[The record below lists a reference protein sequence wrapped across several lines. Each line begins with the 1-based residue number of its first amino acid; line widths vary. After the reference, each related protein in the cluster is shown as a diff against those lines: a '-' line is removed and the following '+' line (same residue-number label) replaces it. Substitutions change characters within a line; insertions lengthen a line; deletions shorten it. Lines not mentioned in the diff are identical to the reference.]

1 MEDLTP
7 ASLLTF
13 TIITRSIIMQMVRA
27 FFMDTWLVQGANLA
41 QIASL
46 KGLLELAVTPLA
58 VVDQVTRRSI

>member
-1 MEDLTP
+1 
-7 ASLLTF
+7 
-13 TIITRSIIMQMVRA
+13 MQMVRA